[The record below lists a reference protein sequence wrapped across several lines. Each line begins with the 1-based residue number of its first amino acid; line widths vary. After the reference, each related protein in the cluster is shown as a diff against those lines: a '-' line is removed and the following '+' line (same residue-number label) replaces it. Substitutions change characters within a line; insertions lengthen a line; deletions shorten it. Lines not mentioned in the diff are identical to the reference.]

1 MFDSPTQIREFQ
13 GPVFL
18 NLIRHSDGLEFDVLR
33 EPHPMISACSSDVCE
48 GSYWYLGDV
57 QSALWFIQA
66 ALSLTGERGESP
78 SEQASLIKAMFAKA
92 EFVVSA

>member
-1 MFDSPTQIREFQ
+1 MSNNLRNVD

-18 NLIRHSDGLEFDVLR
+18 NLIRHSDGVEFDVLS
-33 EPHPMISACSSDVCE
+33 EPRSMISACSSDVYE
-48 GSYWYLGDV
+48 GSYWYQGDL

-66 ALSLTGERGESP
+66 TLALTSERRESP
-78 SEQASLIKAMFAKA
+78 SEQANLIRAMFAKA